1 MNLAQRLKAARQ
13 HASLTQ
19 KELAQKAGVEQPLIS
34 QIERGINLK
43 SAHIGKLAKACGA
56 DPYWLET
63 GYGQMLPELTSS
75 ELEPVHQLGLI
86 KRYPVINEVQAGEW
100 AEICEQFPFDDT
112 VEWQATTADAGPHG
126 FWLRV
131 KNDSMTSPSGK
142 SFPEGMLI
150 LVHPGLEVM
159 PGQFTVAKLDSS
171 NKATFKKFIQD
182 ASGHY
187 LKPLN
192 PSYRMIPINGDCRF
206 VGRVIEAKWADL

>member
-13 HASLTQ
+13 HAGLTQ
-19 KELAQKAGVEQPLIS
+19 KELASRAKVEQPLIS

-43 SAHIGKLAKACGA
+43 SAHTARLAKACGV

-63 GYGQMLPELTSS
+63 GNGQMLPELTSH
-75 ELEPVHQLGLI
+75 ELEPAHQPGQT

-100 AEICEQFPFDDT
+100 TEICEQIYLDDSI
-112 VEWQATTADAGPHG
+112 ELQETTADAGSSG

-150 LVHPGLEVM
+150 LVSPDREVM
-159 PGQFTVAKLDSS
+159 PGSFVVAKLENS
-171 NKATFKKFIQD
+171 NKATFKQYIHD
-182 ASGHY
+182 GSGHY

-192 PSYRMIPINGDCRF
+192 TGYRMIEINGNCRF
-206 VGRVIEAKWADL
+206 IGRVIEAKWADL